1 MFTRKRLLL
10 ALKIL
15 ISSGLIA
22 LLYSRIEMADLR
34 DQITTL
40 RVWPLLLFFV
50 ILVINTILSAAK
62 WHALLAAD
70 GVHIPLRKLV
80 VSYLIG
86 TFFNVFLPSNIG
98 GDGYRILDIS
108 RRSGKTVN
116 TVASVFAD
124 RLSGFLALSFMGL
137 LFPLLGWR
145 LIETQWGLNIP
156 LLGEC
161 VIGARWVLLIPLLAF
176 SGFASLVVL
185 LWQQSLLRWIA
196 GRIGGKWGR
205 KITAIL
211 DKFLASISAYSRRRS
226 VLVKIM
232 AISFCFQ
239 FLVIVA
245 IYCLGLALSLE
256 LPFLPFCV
264 FVPLISLLEA
274 IPITIFGIG
283 LREFGYTLFMTAVA
297 HDAADGVALALVYTA
312 ATLVYCAVG
321 GILFLMRRHS
331 APPAEAADATSEA

>member
-1 MFTRKRLLL
+1 MPKPKRTQITFLIKATVSLTLIGILYCRIDL
-10 ALKIL
+10 AALHHHLAALRWWPMALFFLIL
-15 ISSGLIA
+15 I
-22 LLYSRIEMADLR
+22 
-34 DQITTL
+34 
-40 RVWPLLLFFV
+40 
-50 ILVINTILSAAK
+50 INTVLSAAK

-70 GVHIPLRKLV
+70 DVHIPLRKLV

-86 TFFNVFLPSNIG
+86 TFFNVFLPSTVG
-98 GDGYRILDIS
+98 GDGYRIIDIS

-145 LIETQWGLNIP
+145 LI
-156 LLGEC
+156 
-161 VIGARWVLLIPLLAF
+161 GARWVLLIPLLAF
-176 SGFASLVVL
+176 SGFASLVAL

-196 GRIGGKWGR
+196 GRIGGTWGR

-211 DKFLASISAYSRRRS
+211 DTFLASISAYRRRRS

-232 AISFCFQ
+232 TISFTFQ

-256 LPFLPFCV
+256 VPFLPFCV

-312 ATLVYCAVG
+312 ATLVYCSLG
-321 GILFLMRRHS
+321 GILFLMRRHATTATT
-331 APPAEAADATSEA
+331 APEVADASPEA